1 MKHLRSFDTAQAF
14 NQAESGFTYP
24 TVSTI
29 DATSDVKYMD
39 TMKYYASRPFTV
51 VASTGT
57 FVKNS
62 AATWTTTGT
71 NGVPSNWTI
80 ETASA

>member
-29 DATSDVKYMD
+29 ETTS
-39 TMKYYASRPFTV
+39 
-51 VASTGT
+51 
-57 FVKNS
+57 
-62 AATWTTTGT
+62 
-71 NGVPSNWTI
+71 
-80 ETASA
+80 E